1 MKRTVDLGL
10 GSNLGNRWAYL
21 KQAVCNLPDVQEVSP
36 IYETA
41 PVGGPDQDSYLNC
54 VVQLN
59 TDLTGRRLL
68 EECQNQE
75 RFADRIREERWGPRT
90 LDVDLLWIAGEEI
103 EDPDLIVP
111 HPRMKERGFV
121 LIPLRD
127 LDSTLV
133 DSFKD
138 SEEVIAS
145 SINSVNKVGLLSDEK
160 FDGK

>member
-1 MKRTVDLGL
+1 
-10 GSNLGNRWAYL
+10 
-21 KQAVCNLPDVQEVSP
+21 
-36 IYETA
+36 
-41 PVGGPDQDSYLNC
+41 